1 MGLTILPGAAP
12 HPNKVVTSK
21 VSLTLT
27 TITHHTK
34 LISIRQPRMLP
45 SSKKWDRGK
54 EVEIHNK
61 TRKQVLIELCQAQVQ
76 LG

>member
-1 MGLTILPGAAP
+1 
-12 HPNKVVTSK
+12 
-21 VSLTLT
+21 
-27 TITHHTK
+27 
-34 LISIRQPRMLP
+34 MLP

-61 TRKQVLIELCQAQVQ
+61 TRKQVLIELRQAQVQ